1 MRFSRSLLST
11 TFASTLFVAS
21 WGCDDGK
28 PAVDTTT
35 AEASVSGVVKVRGT
49 PMAGGEITF
58 DASNSQ
64 RPNEAPRK
72 APIGK
77 DGKYS
82 ITTLQGRNTARISS
96 PMVKKEP
103 QLAYGIHTF
112 DVQPGENTWDIDL
125 PPN

>member
-1 MRFSRSLLST
+1 MRCSRSWLKT
-11 TFASTLFVAS
+11 TFASTLLVVT
-21 WGCDDGK
+21 WGCDGT

-35 AEASVSGVVKVRGT
+35 AEATVSGVVKVHGK

-58 DASNSQ
+58 DASNNQ
-64 RPNEAPRK
+64 RTSETPRK

-77 DGKYS
+77 DGTYS

-96 PMVKKEP
+96 PMVAKDP
-103 QLAYGIHTF
+103 QLAYGIYTI
-112 DVQPGENTWDIDL
+112 DVQPGENTFNIDL